1 MPLIDYL
8 IAFASERMFAI
19 VLPYIL
25 PFMSL
30 GVAISS
36 FGSVLRA
43 PPQTGFLNIL
53 LLYVGEFTILMLK
66 QRGSP

>member
-1 MPLIDYL
+1 MPLIDFL
-8 IAFASERMFAI
+8 IAFAYERMFAT

-30 GVAISS
+30 GIAISS

-43 PPQTGFLNIL
+43 PSQIGFLNIL
-53 LLYVGEFTILMLK
+53 LLYVGEFTTLML
-66 QRGSP
+66 